1 MESTMCF
8 FVAPPWVWFS
18 QAGNL
23 QPVHEQFF
31 PMYLLSVPEALNFGG
46 IFVWCLEMPEPMPIE
61 WDLWV
66 NAVKLFED
74 KILLASFGP
83 KSCTGW
89 FREYLYL
96 IYHIYIYLFI
106 FTGQSFLSVPT
117 GVHQTVWPVRIQNWP
132 FGITLVSQ
140 RVVVTDAFFFGGERN
155 SKWWLW
161 QETFLGLHGVP
172 SSKLTYLLPKALLK
186 IRFARSDN
194 DMLVEGQ
201 PRKVAEIFLG
211 T

>member
-46 IFVWCLEMPEPMPIE
+46 IFFWCLEMPEPMPIE

-106 FTGQSFLSVPT
+106 YFYW
-117 GVHQTVWPVRIQNWP
+117 TVFFKRPNWCP
-132 FGITLVSQ
+132 SNCMTCK
-140 RVVVTDAFFFGGERN
+140 N
-155 SKWWLW
+155 SKLAIWDHVSFTEGSSHRCIL
-161 QETFLGLHGVP
+161 FLGG
-172 SSKLTYLLPKALLK
+172 A
-186 IRFARSDN
+186 
-194 DMLVEGQ
+194 
-201 PRKVAEIFLG
+201 
-211 T
+211 

>member
-46 IFVWCLEMPEPMPIE
+46 IFFWCLEMPEPMPIE

-140 RVVVTDAFFFGGERN
+140 RVVVTDAFFFGGSVIPNDGFDRKLFWVFMEYPPQN
-155 SKWWLW
+155 WLISFPRHFW
-161 QETFLGLHGVP
+161 RSVSQGL
-172 SSKLTYLLPKALLK
+172 
-186 IRFARSDN
+186 I
-194 DMLVEGQ
+194 M
-201 PRKVAEIFLG
+201 IC
-211 T
+211 